1 LAERPEDLQSLEMAL
16 LRAREIA
23 KESGEALVLYF
34 IEMAIAELR
43 MKSPSPAN
51 NHKPHP

>member
-43 MKSPSPAN
+43 MKSPSTAN